1 MDAMRAVPNFSA
13 AIGHE
18 MQTPQLISNGRKG
31 ELAEQ
36 VGIPHLLPH
45 KDVLQFSADAEDRFT
60 EATGGGPYG
69 KLYPEYNGIKLNR
82 TFPVEAASLKAESIL
97 RFYQQN
103 RNRDHGIP
111 PVFMTQ
117 DIACSVFAGGEWYVF
132 HKPATLKD
140 CEEQTMLF
148 RMAAET
154 DGIIAYH
161 AGISVAHLGT
171 QSIRKMF
178 GVDTTLGPIRKDFDS
193 EKIIAI
199 QRKFP
204 QVTAGLD
211 VTHVLEELV
220 EPDSTISIV
229 LNEYDPEK
237 AGRIVSGTIMLPDR
251 TDRSIATNT
260 NQIRHKI
267 ARINHGFEFT

>member
-1 MDAMRAVPNFSA
+1 
-13 AIGHE
+13 

-45 KDVLQFSADAEDRFT
+45 KDVLKFSADEEDRFT
-60 EATGGGPYG
+60 EETGGGPYG

-82 TFPVEAASLKAESIL
+82 TFPVEAARLKSESIL
-97 RFYQQN
+97 RYFRQN
-103 RNRDHGIP
+103 RNSDHGIP

-132 HKPATLKD
+132 HKPATQKD
-140 CEEQTMLF
+140 CEEQTKLF
-148 RMAAET
+148 MMAAET

-161 AGISVAHLGT
+161 AGISVAHLGS
-171 QSIRKMF
+171 QSIRKMY
-178 GVDTTLGPIRKDFDS
+178 GVETILGPIRKDFS
-193 EKIIAI
+193 PEKIIAI

-211 VTHVLEELV
+211 VTQVLEQLV
-220 EPDSTISIV
+220 EPNSTISIA
-229 LNEYDPEK
+229 LNEYNPDK
-237 AGRIVSGTIMLPDR
+237 TGRIVSGTVMLPDR
-251 TDRSIATNT
+251 TDRSSAANSSEIL
-260 NQIRHKI
+260 HKI